1 MTSPGWSL
9 ANSWAGHLP
18 THGLGYGLGLGHG
31 LGHGHGLEIV
41 IGLGLVPGLGLA
53 LGVWSWPCS

>member
-18 THGLGYGLGLGHG
+18 THGLGYGLGHG

-41 IGLGLVPGLGLA
+41 IGLGIVPGLGLA